1 MTELFASSVDLMMV
15 GMGTVFAFLTLMI
28 FMTNLM
34 SRLVMKYTPEVPDV
48 PAPTATFPNMQNN
61 AANDKQLISIINA
74 AIKQHRNNSDK

>member
-34 SRLVMKYTPEVPDV
+34 SRLVMKYTPDVPDI
-48 PAPTATFPNMQNN
+48 PAPTASIPNVQNT
-61 AANDKQLISIINA
+61 AANDKQLISIIAA
-74 AIKQHRNNSDK
+74 AIKQHRNNPDK

>member
-34 SRLVMKYTPEVPDV
+34 SRLVMKYTPDVPNT
-48 PAPTATFPNMQNN
+48 PAPTALNVQNT

-74 AIKQHRNNSDK
+74 AIKLHRNNSDK

>member
-1 MTELFASSVDLMMV
+1 MTELFASSMDLMMV

-34 SRLVMKYTPEVPDV
+34 SRLVMKYTPDVPDT
-48 PAPTATFPNMQNN
+48 PAPTAPNVQNT

>member
-48 PAPTATFPNMQNN
+48 LAPTATFPNMQNN